1 MTAVTKRLVIF
12 PALALFL
19 SVTAAAY
26 AAPTLSVRAFDNK
39 AGGDAEAPAAAI
51 TDMMVTELSKAGV
64 FNLLEREKIDY
75 IAQEQ
80 KLAMS
85 GLMDEST
92 APQVGQLKG
101 ARYSMT
107 GAITVYSYNASA
119 GAIYIPGIAGGAA
132 AAKTAYVTL
141 DIRIIDNETGEV
153 VYAAAM
159 EGQAKR
165 EAEGILTRFGGF
177 GKASYGGILAT
188 AARDSVRKHVSALE
202 ERDLEN

>member
-1 MTAVTKRLVIF
+1 MMTMAKRIAVFL
-12 PALALFL
+12 ALALF
-19 SVTAAAY
+19 SFMTVAAY

-39 AGGDAEAPAAAI
+39 AGADAEAPAAAI
-51 TDMMVTELSKAGV
+51 TDMMTTELSKAGI
-64 FNLLEREKIDY
+64 FNLLEREKLDY

-80 KLAMS
+80 KLSMS

-92 APQVGQLKG
+92 APEIGRLKG

-107 GAITVYSYNASA
+107 GAITVYNYNASA

-141 DIRIIDNETGEV
+141 DIRVIDNETGEV
-153 VYAAAM
+153 VYAAAE
-159 EGQAKR
+159 EGRAKR
-165 EAEGILTRFGGF
+165 EAAGILSLFGGF

-188 AARDSVRKHVSALE
+188 AARDSVKKHVAALTE
-202 ERDLEN
+202 SDWEN